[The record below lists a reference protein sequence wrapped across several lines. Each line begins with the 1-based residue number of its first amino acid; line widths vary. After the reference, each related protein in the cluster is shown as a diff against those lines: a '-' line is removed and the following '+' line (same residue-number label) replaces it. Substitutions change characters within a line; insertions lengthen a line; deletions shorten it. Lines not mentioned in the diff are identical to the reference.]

1 MLGCRWQQPIS
12 RFDVRSRVAVFRRV
26 DALSING
33 TDLRDLPLHERKRR
47 LARIMPWVESAD
59 AARTHRA
66 SRCRLFELA
75 CERGL
80 EGIVNKNPDYTQAE
94 GRHELFS
101 AAP

>member
-1 MLGCRWQQPIS
+1 MFGREWPY
-12 RFDVRSRVAVFRRV
+12 FVVF

-47 LARIMPWVESAD
+47 LAWIMPWVESRLMLLEPI
-59 AARTHRA
+59 ARRG
-66 SRCRLFELA
+66 CRLFELA